1 MPQDLPEPRFHTT
14 DDEVRVAYRVWGDP
28 SAGPPVV
35 LQHGF
40 IADTYLNWVANGIVA
55 ALVEGGRAVVGVD
68 ARGHGRSGKPHDPAR
83 YGEARMSRDLQAIV
97 TALGVGTYDL
107 VGYSMGAVI
116 ALITASEDPR
126 VRRLVVGGVGAGIV
140 ERGGVDT
147 RALDRTRLAMALEAD
162 DPATASDD
170 PGVLA
175 FVRFAEA
182 VGGDKLAYAAQA
194 RSVHATRIPL
204 ENITAESLVIVGD
217 ADPLA
222 VRPEVLARAVHD
234 ARLEVL
240 HRRPS
245 RGTRR
250 PALHPGAGAVRG
262 RLDGDGGLPL

>member
-1 MPQDLPEPRFHTT
+1 MGVPTDLPEPCFHEA
-14 DDEVRVAYRVWGDP
+14 DDGVRIAYRVWGDVD
-28 SAGPPVV
+28 AGPPVV

-40 IADTYLNWVANGIVA
+40 IADTYLNWVPNGIVA
-55 ALVEGGRAVVGVD
+55 ALEANGRGVIGID
-68 ARGHGRSGKPHDPAR
+68 ARGHGRSDKPHDPAR
-83 YGEARMSRDLQAIV
+83 YGEARMSRDLQAVV
-97 TALGVGTYDL
+97 TSLGVESYDL

-116 ALITASEDPR
+116 ALITASEDSR

-147 RALDRTRLAMALEAD
+147 RALDRSVLAVALEAD
-162 DPATASDD
+162 DPTTATDD

-194 RSVHATRIPL
+194 RSVHSTPIPL
-204 ENITAESLVIVGD
+204 ANITADALLMVGD

-222 VRPEVLARAVHD
+222 VRPEVLAKAAHD

-240 HRRPS
+240 
-245 RGTRR
+245 T
-250 PALHPGAGAVRG
+250 
-262 RLDGDGGLPL
+262 GDHLGVLGDPRFTPTLAEFVG